1 MELLF
6 DTMGTLVLTNAQLLA
21 MMFEKKGPNKRE
33 TNGLID
39 AFFKM
44 MFNEFD

>member
-1 MELLF
+1 MKLSF
-6 DTMGTLVLTNAQLLA
+6 DSLGKPVLTNVQLLA